1 MEPTAHELYRRWLPG
16 LWNAPPEEMAGIA
29 AGIFTADAV
38 AHWGPGR
45 DFSGPAV
52 IADKVREGVEMFDD
66 VVVELEHGP
75 IVDGDLVAARWTFA
89 GRFRGGVPGFPG
101 KAGAEVRYHGMD
113 LLRVRDGRFAE
124 YWPMGDNLTLMQ
136 QLGLV

>member
-1 MEPTAHELYRRWLPG
+1 MDLHALYRQWLPG
-16 LWNAPPEEMAGIA
+16 LWNAEPCSMAALA
-29 AGIFTADAV
+29 AEIFTADAV

-45 DFSGPAV
+45 DYSTPET
-52 IADKVREGVEMFDD
+52 IAAKVREGVEMFDD

-75 IVDGDLVAARWTFA
+75 VVDGDLVAARWTFA
-89 GRFRGGVPGFPG
+89 GRFRGGVPEFPG
-101 KAGAEVRYHGMD
+101 KEGAEVRYHGMD
-113 LLRVRDGRFAE
+113 LMRARDGRFAE